1 VVDFMVDSWADAG
14 FGQGVTADFIVPREI
29 VA

>member
-1 VVDFMVDSWADAG
+1 VDSWADAG
-14 FGQGVTADFIVPREI
+14 FGQGVTADFIIPREI